1 MLTGQT
7 MKNTEKEW
15 ALKILNNCFLRKC
28 VFVVQRAGGRDCLK
42 VMFTSQKYLDIN
54 EKYCNRFFGAAVD
67 AQRQDSYPLGN
78 QLLISLKQIKRFPE
92 KIFIWIPVGGI
103 VITGQNIW
111 SEGDNGTH

>member
-1 MLTGQT
+1 MDIIGGMLTGQT

-15 ALKILNNCFLRKC
+15 ALKILNNCFLRKY

-42 VMFTSQKYLDIN
+42 VMFTSQKYLEIN
-54 EKYCNRFFGAAVD
+54 EKYCKRFFVAAVD

-103 VITGQNIW
+103 VILL
-111 SEGDNGTH
+111 

>member
-1 MLTGQT
+1 MDVIGGMLTGQT

-15 ALKILNNCFLRKC
+15 ALKILNNCFLRKY
-28 VFVVQRAGGRDCLK
+28 VFVVQRAGGRDCL
-42 VMFTSQKYLDIN
+42 TSQKYLDIN

-103 VITGQNIW
+103 VITGF
-111 SEGDNGTH
+111 